1 MAHLEPAGGGG
12 PAAPVDSDLTV
23 LAGGDARRW
32 SSILVGIGLL
42 LAWETLTRLGLLSAL
57 YFPAPTT
64 IGGSLVQLVR
74 SGELANHGGATL
86 YRLGV
91 GLLIGGIA
99 GFLIG
104 VVMGRSEPVRQLVDP
119 VVGALYPIPK
129 IAILPLV
136 MVFLGIGETSKLF
149 VIALAAFF
157 PMLIATMG
165 GVRQIPAIYFEV
177 AENYGTGRWNLLKR
191 VILPAS
197 LPTVLSG
204 SRIALNS
211 VIHVTIAVEI
221 VSAVRGLGALVWLSW
236 EVLRVEQLYA
246 TLAVIALLGVASTAA
261 LDYVTRGLVPWRQ

>member
-1 MAHLEPAGGGG
+1 
-12 PAAPVDSDLTV
+12 V
-23 LAGGDARRW
+23 
-32 SSILVGIGLL
+32 GLL
-42 LAWETLTRLGLLSAL
+42 FVWEALARLGLLSTL

-64 IGGSLVQLVR
+64 IAGSLVSLAR
-74 SGELANHGGATL
+74 TGELASHGGTTL
-86 YRLGV
+86 YRLGI
-91 GLLIGGIA
+91 GLLTGGLS
-99 GFLIG
+99 GFLVG
-104 VVMGRSEPVRQLVDP
+104 VVMGRSDPFRRLIDP

-157 PMLIATMG
+157 PMLISTMG
-165 GVRQIPAIYFEV
+165 GVRQIPRIYFEV
-177 AENYGTGRWNLLKR
+177 AQNYGTGRWDLLRR

-197 LPTVLSG
+197 LPAILSG
-204 SRIALNS
+204 ARIALNS

-246 TLAVIALLGVASTAA
+246 TLALIAFLGVASTAA
-261 LDYVTRGLVPWRQ
+261 LDRVAGRLVPWRP

>member
-1 MAHLEPAGGGG
+1 MAHLEPAGGGST
-12 PAAPVDSDLTV
+12 AAPLDSDLTV
-23 LAGGDARRW
+23 LDIGATRRW
-32 SSILVGIGLL
+32 SSLLVGVGLL
-42 LAWETLTRLGLLSAL
+42 LVWEALTRIGVLSAL
-57 YFPAPTT
+57 YFPAPST
-64 IGGSLVQLVR
+64 ILGSLAQLVR
-74 SGELANHGGATL
+74 TGELARHGGTTL

-91 GLLIGGIA
+91 GLLTGGVS

-104 VVMGRSEPVRQLVDP
+104 VVMGRSDPIRRLVDP

-204 SRIALNS
+204 ARIGLNS

-246 TLAVIALLGVASTAA
+246 TLAVIAFLGVASTAA
-261 LDYVTRGLVPWRQ
+261 LDRVTRSLVPWRE